1 MLFQTMQKVLLFVN
15 PFLEQ
20 RRRQRATI
28 ERVMALLRSKNLQV
42 DLQQTFSARSAG
54 DQAREA
60 IAAGYDTIIVCGGDG
75 TIFDVVQGVAGSDI
89 PLGVIPLG
97 TGNVLAQNMH
107 LPRNPIAA
115 AQALLRSTPRSVP
128 LGKLTCHR
136 PGHRKPGSWLFAC
149 VAGLGTHAYLM
160 NAAERWG
167 KHFSGRA
174 SYYFAGVD
182 LLLRQS
188 IEPFEIEFTT
198 TNGEVIKRNVCEA
211 LTLRVAEL
219 NRWRPGGSLDKA
231 VIRLAICD
239 ATTRLGLAEASFH
252 ALARTSP
259 STNGRPRVHYFDTV
273 RVACRL
279 IPDYE
284 YRNSIL
290 VEADGEVL
298 GASEAVM
305 TMANE
310 KLTLLW
316 PD

>member
-1 MLFQTMQKVLLFVN
+1 MLLQTMQKVLLFVN

-28 ERVMALLRSKNLQV
+28 ERVITLFQAKGLEVHLQE
-42 DLQQTFSARSAG
+42 TFSVRSAG

-60 IAAGYDTIIVCGGDG
+60 IAAGYDTIVVCGGDG
-75 TIFDVVQGVAGSDI
+75 TIFDVVQGVAGSDV

-107 LPRNPIAA
+107 LPRSPIAA
-115 AQALLRSTPRSVP
+115 ADALLRSTPRRVP
-128 LGKLTCHR
+128 LGRLVCQR
-136 PGHRKPGSWLFAC
+136 PGHRKLGSWLFTC

-182 LLLRQS
+182 LLLRQR
-188 IEPFEIEFTT
+188 IEPFQIEFTT
-198 TNGEVIKRNVCEA
+198 TEGQVIQRNVCEA
-211 LTLRVAEL
+211 LALRVSEL
-219 NRWRPGGSLDKA
+219 NRWRPGGSLERPTL
-231 VIRLAICD
+231 RLAICD
-239 ATTRLGLAEASFH
+239 ATTRLGLAAASFH
-252 ALARTSP
+252 ALARTTGNSD
-259 STNGRPRVHYFDTV
+259 GRPRVQYFDTV
-273 RVACRL
+273 RVSCRP

-284 YRNSIL
+284 YKNSIL

-310 KLTLLW
+310 TLTLLW
-316 PD
+316 PE